1 MQVKKEDIKEKM
13 MNSARQEFLDHGYAE
28 SSLRIIA
35 EKAGLTK
42 GAVYSYFK
50 NKDALF
56 CVLTA
61 PAVGFIE
68 SEFQCDKDY
77 YASITKNDSSD
88 AFASNIQGFRKYVHA
103 VLDNYNSFK
112 LLLFCAAGSSLQ
124 NYKERIIQL
133 YSQSFHRRLLL
144 FDKAGSRE
152 VAISEMFI
160 HTLAATYV
168 SFLEELVLHEPN
180 RTEADDYAVQM
191 AIFVQSGIEKLYSH
205 QNLRKIITDG
215 REFLQD

>member
-1 MQVKKEDIKEKM
+1 MQVKKEDIKEKIM
-13 MNSARQEFLDHGYAE
+13 DSARREFFNHGYADA
-28 SSLRIIA
+28 SLRVIA

-42 GAVYSYFK
+42 GAVYSYFENK
-50 NKDALF
+50 NALF

-68 SEFQCDKDY
+68 NEFQCDNND
-77 YASITKNDSSD
+77 YASITKDDNPD
-88 AFASNIQGFRKYVHA
+88 AFKSNIQGFRKYVHA
-103 VLDNYNSFK
+103 VLDNYESFK

-124 NYKERIIQL
+124 DYKERIIQL
-133 YSQSFHRRLLL
+133 YAQSFHRRLLL
-144 FDKAGSRE
+144 FVKAGNRE

-205 QNLRKIITDG
+205 QSLRHS
-215 REFLQD
+215 F